1 MKPTQQSKAHLWL
14 FLPFVLMM
22 GAFCIAPSVWVII
35 DSFYTDDAF
44 TLEHY
49 QKVLTSPFY
58 LQAIRNSFWVST
70 YASIFGLIIGLLA
83 TSSLRYVSGK
93 IRHVII
99 AFVNVSNNFSGV
111 PLAFA
116 FIIVLGTNGAIT
128 LIMRNYGL
136 DGFNLYSTLGLII
149 VYIYFQIP
157 MAILLLYPAFDS
169 LKDDWQEAA
178 ALLGA
183 GPLKY
188 WQKVALP
195 VLLPSILGTF
205 VLLLANALGAYAT
218 AYTLTASNV
227 NLIPI
232 RIGALVAGDI
242 TLNPN
247 LAAALSIILVVQLAL
262 VTLINQWLLRRRKYA

>member
-1 MKPTQQSKAHLWL
+1 MKPVSPSKAHLWL
-14 FLPFVLMM
+14 FVPFILMM
-22 GAFCIAPSVWVII
+22 GAFCIAPSIWIVIH
-35 DSFYTDDAF
+35 SFFTNNSF

-49 QKVLTSPFY
+49 ERILTSPFY
-58 LQAIRNSFWVST
+58 LQAIKNSFWISI

-83 TSSLRYVSGK
+83 TSSLRYISG
-93 IRHVII
+93 RMHNLVI
-99 AFVNVSNNFSGV
+99 AFVNVSNNFAGV

-116 FIIVLGTNGAIT
+116 FIIVLGNNGAIT
-128 LIMRNYGL
+128 LMMRNYGL
-136 DGFNLYSTLGLII
+136 DGFDLYSTFGLII

-169 LKDDWQEAA
+169 LKEDWQEAA

-183 GPLKY
+183 GPLRY

-205 VLLLANALGAYAT
+205 VLLLANAMGAYAT
-218 AYTLTASNV
+218 AFTLTASNV
-227 NLIPI
+227 NLVPI

-242 TLNPN
+242 MLNPN
-247 LAAALSIILVVQLAL
+247 LAAALSIILAFQLAL

>member
-1 MKPTQQSKAHLWL
+1 MKPVSPSKAHLWL
-14 FLPFVLMM
+14 FVPFILMM
-22 GAFCIAPSVWVII
+22 GAFCIAPSIWIVIH
-35 DSFYTDDAF
+35 SFFTNNSF

-49 QKVLTSPFY
+49 ERILTSPFY
-58 LQAIRNSFWVST
+58 LQAIKNSFWISI

-83 TSSLRYVSGK
+83 TSSLRYISG
-93 IRHVII
+93 RVRNLVI
-99 AFVNVSNNFSGV
+99 AFVNVSNNFAGV

-116 FIIVLGTNGAIT
+116 FTIVLGNNGAIT
-128 LIMRNYGL
+128 LLMRNYGL
-136 DGFNLYSTLGLII
+136 DGFDLYSTFGLII

-169 LKDDWQEAA
+169 LKEDWQEAA

-183 GPLKY
+183 GPLRY

-205 VLLLANALGAYAT
+205 VLLLANAMGAYAT
-218 AYTLTASNV
+218 AFTLTASNV
-227 NLIPI
+227 NLVPI

-247 LAAALSIILVVQLAL
+247 LAAALSIILAFQLAL